1 MNEHIAVED
10 LPEDGQCA
18 SSDPY
23 GAPLNEVFHD
33 DPDDESHELKGFRKR
48 WLKRNRSP
56 DDDEVPSPSLAQSA
70 DLADSFDD
78 RDPGATSSATALDHD
93 VAVSNAFLTGMKPS
107 TIVLPWEQPW
117 LAPIFGDPLAAPS
130 LSMPPDWNVGYINPV
145 ADVFPGMPPRP
156 EQQPVFTVARCLK
169 TEWTGPS

>member
-70 DLADSFDD
+70 DLANSFDD

-117 LAPIFGDPLAAPS
+117 LAPIFGDPHGCTFAQHA
-130 LSMPPDWNVGYINPV
+130 
-145 ADVFPGMPPRP
+145 
-156 EQQPVFTVARCLK
+156 T
-169 TEWTGPS
+169 